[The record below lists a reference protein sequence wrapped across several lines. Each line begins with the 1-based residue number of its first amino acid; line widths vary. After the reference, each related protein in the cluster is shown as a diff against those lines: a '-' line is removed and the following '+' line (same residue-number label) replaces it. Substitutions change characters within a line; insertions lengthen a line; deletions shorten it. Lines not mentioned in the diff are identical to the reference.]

1 MKKCIIL
8 TFILISFLSKA
19 QNTEKV
25 SVEKNLFGF
34 QLGLLSS
41 GFQYETRLDRKITL
55 MSEVGLTLVL
65 STKEFNNPEI
75 KDITTTIS
83 APFVTL
89 EPRWYYGLDRR
100 SKLGRNTKNNSSNYS
115 SLKTSF
121 ISSET
126 PIIKNGDFDVV
137 SAIKI
142 VPMYGIRRSFSKNFN
157 YEFSAG
163 YGYQYNIF
171 SKTNPCD
178 CKHSTTDIDL
188 QARIGYNF

>member
-8 TFILISFLSKA
+8 TFILISILSKA

-41 GFQYETRLDRKITL
+41 GFQFETKLDRKITL
-55 MSEVGLTLVL
+55 VSEVGLTLVL
-65 STKEFNNPEI
+65 STREFNNPEI
-75 KDITTTIS
+75 EDQTTTIF

-100 SKLGRNTKNNSSNYS
+100 SKLGRNTKNNSSNYI

-121 ISSET
+121 ISSRT

-137 SAIKI
+137 STIMI
-142 VPMYGIRRSFSKNFN
+142 VPMYGIRRSFLKNFN

-171 SKTNPCD
+171 STTNPCD
-178 CKHSTTDIDL
+178 CNHFTTDIDL